1 MKLDSKPLNLSTSET
16 ESQLELKDEI
26 DCNSTTTLVEL
37 SSPLVSDK
45 PQKQQTPLVIFATTF
60 VTIFLAEIGD
70 KTQLSTLLM
79 SAQSQSPW
87 VVFLG
92 SAAALIT
99 TSLLGVMLGSW
110 IASKLSPKTIEKASG
125 IMLLL
130 ISLMLFWDVAQF

>member
-16 ESQLELKDEI
+16 QGQLKLKDEI

-45 PQKQQTPLVIFATTF
+45 FQKQQTPVTIFATTF

-92 SAAALIT
+92 SAAALVT
-99 TSLLGVMLGSW
+99 T
-110 IASKLSPKTIEKASG
+110 
-125 IMLLL
+125 
-130 ISLMLFWDVAQF
+130 